1 MKTTF
6 LVKAAS
12 GVLACAMLALFLVP
26 IGFAYKVDVSGS
38 NPSSIQSCNSKPSTF
53 TLFPYAKLN
62 TDQNGSVLNLEFH
75 VSSLDGNCTAKI
87 YSSDNNGYTTISDD
101 VQEDN
106 KLKIALR

>member
-6 LVKAAS
+6 IVKAAS
-12 GVLACAMLALFLVP
+12 SVLAFAMLALFLVP
-26 IGFAYKVDVSGS
+26 IGFAYKMDASGS
-38 NPSSIQSCNSKPSTF
+38 NPSSVKSCNSKPSTF
-53 TLFPYAKLN
+53 TVFPYAKLN

-87 YSSDNNGYTTISDD
+87 YASDNNGYTTTSDN